1 MKMTSRG
8 LLLLMGLVA
17 SNGLVR
23 ESGAQGITFQ
33 TQNITLFTGSGRQDF
48 TVYVAQNKSQT
59 DLGLRYLHEIP
70 PKGGLLIL
78 QSEAA
83 PTPLSVSTAGQA
95 LPVDLLFI
103 SSNGNGHGGMVM
115 EVHYCIPTDSDT
127 PITSTSPVAAAL
139 QLARGSV
146 TRYGILAGDKVILGG
161 AAPNLGSTTKAP
173 PYSKPLEPAPN
184 AQPAPAPAKAP

>member
-17 SNGLVR
+17 STGLVR

-33 TQNITLFTGSGRQDF
+33 TENITLFTGSGRQDF
-48 TVYVAQNKSQT
+48 TVYVAENASQT
-59 DLGLRYLHEIP
+59 NLGLRYLHEIP

-78 QSEAA
+78 QSQAA
-83 PTPLSVSTAGQA
+83 SMPISVSTAGQA

-103 SSNGNGHGGMVM
+103 AINGNGHDGMVM

-127 PITSTSPVAAAL
+127 PITSTSPVGAAL
-139 QLARGSV
+139 ELACGSV

-173 PYSKPLEPAPN
+173 TYSKPLEPAPN
-184 AQPAPAPAKAP
+184 AQPAPAPAKVP

>member
-33 TQNITLFTGSGRQDF
+33 TQNITLFAGSGRYDF
-48 TVYVAQNKSQT
+48 NVFVAENASQT
-59 DLGLRYLHEIP
+59 NLGLRYLHEIP

-78 QSEAA
+78 QSPAA
-83 PTPLSVSTAGQA
+83 PIPISVSTAGQA

-103 SSNGNGHGGMVM
+103 ASNGMVM
-115 EVHYCIPTDSDT
+115 EVHYCIPTDSNT

-139 QLARGSV
+139 ELPCGSV
-146 TRYGILAGDKVILGG
+146 TQYGILAGDTVIGG
-161 AAPNLGSTTKAP
+161 GIGQ
-173 PYSKPLEPAPN
+173 
-184 AQPAPAPAKAP
+184 QP